1 MNQGHLLRSDME
13 WSKNLNIHLLT
24 LGYSAFLVVVLFIW
38 NPLDSEDGIKRF
50 FSAVGLII
58 VAAILGMI
66 RRAIFGPNL
75 WSIEEEE

>member
-1 MNQGHLLRSDME
+1 ME